1 MSKIFFLLPDS
12 VIKFFK
18 KLSSIKSVFIG
29 IILIVIKIIIME
41 NTRKTRIS
49 EPANPEQI
57 KNFTNNQNY

>member
-1 MSKIFFLLPDS
+1 MRFKLPNDSSLKIQYFKNLRDDSKLYL
-12 VIKFFK
+12 
-18 KLSSIKSVFIG
+18 
-29 IILIVIKIIIME
+29 ILIVIKIIIME